1 MKADMA
7 NDFGIDESNWRL
19 TDEDRPLS
27 LAEQIAER
35 ISIEI
40 LRGRYQPGER
50 IIEQGIADSFKVSR
64 GPVRDAIRILEREGV
79 VEILP

>member
-27 LAEQIAER
+27 LAEQIA
-35 ISIEI
+35 
-40 LRGRYQPGER
+40 
-50 IIEQGIADSFKVSR
+50 
-64 GPVRDAIRILEREGV
+64 DALV
-79 VEILP
+79 